1 MLVLPASDV
10 RDLLSYGECADAM
23 RSALRALAAGRA
35 QQPLRTVIRLP
46 GAPGLMA
53 MMPSY
58 LASGPAPADGPAAYG
73 LKAICVTPAN
83 PAAGLDTHQGIVLL
97 SDGQTGEPLAVVN
110 ASAVTEIR
118 TAAVSVVA
126 TDLLARPG
134 AADLAVIGTGVQGRA
149 HVLALAQSRPLRRI
163 RVAGRDPARAEA
175 FAAGMRDRVS
185 VPVTG
190 CESVRDAVDGADII
204 VTATSSATA
213 VLRRDWVS
221 DGAHINAVGACLP
234 GARELDGAL
243 VAAAALFADSARSL
257 LSESGDYLL
266 AVDEGL
272 LGSGH
277 LRAEIGEVLTGAA
290 PGRARDG
297 EITLFESLGLGV
309 EDLAAA
315 ALAYRKAVAAQA
327 GHRLEF

>member
-1 MLVLPASDV
+1 
-10 RDLLSYGECADAM
+10 
-23 RSALRALAAGRA
+23 
-35 QQPLRTVIRLP
+35 
-46 GAPGLMA
+46 
-53 MMPSY
+53 
-58 LASGPAPADGPAAYG
+58 
-73 LKAICVTPAN
+73 
-83 PAAGLDTHQGIVLL
+83 
-97 SDGQTGEPLAVVN
+97 
-110 ASAVTEIR
+110 
-118 TAAVSVVA
+118 
-126 TDLLARPG
+126 
-134 AADLAVIGTGVQGRA
+134 
-149 HVLALAQSRPLRRI
+149 VLALAQSRPLRRI